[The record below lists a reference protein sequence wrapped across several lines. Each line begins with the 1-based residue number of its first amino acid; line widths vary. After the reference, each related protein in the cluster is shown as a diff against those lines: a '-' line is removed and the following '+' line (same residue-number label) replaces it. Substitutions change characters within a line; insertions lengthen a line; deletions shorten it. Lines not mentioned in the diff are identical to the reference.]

1 MKRGKVSVII
11 NCLNGYNFLEECLKS
26 VLNQTYKNIE
36 IIFWDN
42 NSSDESIKL
51 IKKFKDKGI
60 RIFKSPKTL
69 KLYDARNKAIN
80 KSTGEFI
87 AFLDIDDTWHP
98 KKTEKQLKK
107 LRKERSDIIYNNH
120 WLVSDKKKIFSKN
133 KLPSKKMT
141 YEILN
146 NYPIC
151 ISTVLLKRDV
161 FFKIKKFNKK
171 YEIIGDFDLFFR
183 ISKKYKFSVIQ
194 EPLVNYLSHSENT
207 SKTKFNLRIS
217 EMYYWL
223 KSNSNINENKMYL
236 HLFKKMYLK
245 NKYLES
251 SNYIIT
257 KKYKDFFISL
267 SKINDLKLCIKLLI
281 KLIFYKFFK

>member
-87 AFLDIDDTWHP
+87 AFLDVDDTWHP

-146 NYPIC
+146 NYSIC

-207 SKTKFNLRIS
+207 SKTKFNLRIN

-223 KSNSNINENKMYL
+223 KSNSNIHENKMYL

-257 KKYKDFFISL
+257 KKYKVFFSSL

>member
-87 AFLDIDDTWHP
+87 AFLDVDDTWHP
-98 KKTEKQLKK
+98 KKTEKQA
-107 LRKERSDIIYNNH
+107 
-120 WLVSDKKKIFSKN
+120 
-133 KLPSKKMT
+133 
-141 YEILN
+141 
-146 NYPIC
+146 
-151 ISTVLLKRDV
+151 
-161 FFKIKKFNKK
+161 
-171 YEIIGDFDLFFR
+171 IGL
-183 ISKKYKFSVIQ
+183 Q
-194 EPLVNYLSHSENT
+194 
-207 SKTKFNLRIS
+207 
-217 EMYYWL
+217 
-223 KSNSNINENKMYL
+223 
-236 HLFKKMYLK
+236 
-245 NKYLES
+245 
-251 SNYIIT
+251 SNYFLLDGII
-257 KKYKDFFISL
+257 
-267 SKINDLKLCIKLLI
+267 N
-281 KLIFYKFFK
+281 